1 MVEGNQSIRT
11 SRELFDVL
19 GRATDVVDEV
29 LAGADSAYGLDELL
43 RLAMRL
49 TGATFGA
56 VQQTIDLPGRRVF
69 CRTRTTLGAAST
81 SARRRLLDSHRTGE
95 PAACMTSDATGF
107 TDLLT
112 LPFAGREGIGGTLVL
127 ADPPNGFIP
136 ADAERL
142 APLKALIGAMFTIE
156 IRRRRRDS
164 AEELVEI
171 HRRLH
176 RIVADLG
183 VELLEADAELSG
195 TVIDAALADLGL
207 LIGADR
213 TYVFEFDET
222 AVLTGPDTSP
232 PPATADPMPSTMSNT
247 YEWCA
252 PGIDPMKEM
261 LQDLPR
267 SEFPWSLSLLRHGPV
282 VVPDVSQLPEE
293 AAAERESLEM
303 QGVTAVVLIP
313 LRDAGQ
319 LIGLVGADRV
329 GGSLGWDELER
340 SALEQFGTMLSA
352 CIARLRSRLALRR
365 VEEHLRRFAERL
377 DIGLAIWDTTPTR
390 GRFMNPAFERLTG
403 ITSATWQSVPH
414 AALEVIHPDDVGEVS
429 ATVTSLLE
437 GTVRADHRFADHIV
451 RIHRDDEAR
460 WVRLRVFPL
469 DEEPTP
475 RQLAALAED
484 ITDSRRMQD
493 ELTTALER
501 ARTADRAKTAF
512 LSYVN
517 HELRTPLQAAIGF
530 IGILRLEPD
539 ADDRDELLELAD
551 RSISELVQMIEE
563 LLHTTHIEQGR
574 VDVRFVEVD
583 IAELVV
589 HAMAMSRPH
598 FDQYGVTGSIDG
610 PDRPLL
616 VHTDERRLGQIL
628 LNLVNNAAK
637 YNRPG
642 GSVRAIIRSESN
654 SAGVDE
660 AVVEV
665 TDTGHGL
672 TPEQIERIFV
682 PFERFEAEHGSVPGT
697 GIGLPVVKALTRAL
711 GVRIEIDSS
720 PGVGSTFRLRIPM
733 RPLRSSGRGPLRVLL
748 LAREH
753 DAITDLELA
762 LAVSGVE
769 LATEQ
774 SFDGAFTQA
783 VLGRPDLV
791 IVAGSFVERYGG
803 AAISRFAALSNPED
817 RLEVIVIGV
826 DGSSDV
832 REAAARSGAS
842 ATFATPIDVGEIT
855 RFVLERARRS
865 G

>member
-1 MVEGNQSIRT
+1 MVEGNQSFKT
-11 SRELFDVL
+11 SRDLIDVL
-19 GRATDVVDEV
+19 DRATDVVDEV
-29 LAGADSAYGLDELL
+29 LAGADSAYGLDALL

-56 VQQTIDLPGRRVF
+56 VQQTIDVPGTRAF
-69 CRTRTTLGAAST
+69 CRTRTALGAAGT

-107 TDLLT
+107 ADLLT

-142 APLKALIGAMFTIE
+142 APLKALIAAMFTIE

-213 TYVFEFDET
+213 TFVFEFDET
-222 AVLTGPDTSP
+222 AIATGPDTSLSSAP
-232 PPATADPMPSTMSNT
+232 SDPATSTMSNT

-252 PGIDPMKEM
+252 PGVDPAKAL
-261 LQDLPR
+261 LQQLPR
-267 SEFPWSLSLLRHGPV
+267 SDFPWSLSILRHGPI

-303 QGVTAVVLIP
+303 QGITAVVLIP

-319 LIGLVGADRV
+319 LIGFVGADRV
-329 GGSLGWDELER
+329 GGSLGWDEIER
-340 SALEQFGTMLSA
+340 SALEQLGTMLAA
-352 CIARLRSRLALRR
+352 CIARMRSRQALRR
-365 VEEHLRRFAERL
+365 VEAQLRRFAERL
-377 DIGLAIWDTTPTR
+377 DVGLAIWDTTPTR

-403 ITSATWQSVPH
+403 IAPESWQSVPH
-414 AALEVIHPDDVGEVS
+414 AVLELIHPDDVSDVR
-429 ATVTSLLE
+429 AAVIRFHE
-437 GTVRADHRFADHIV
+437 GTVDPAS
-451 RIHRDDEAR
+451 RITDRIIRIQRDDEPR
-460 WVRLRVFPL
+460 WIRLRVFPL
-469 DEEPTP
+469 DDDPAP
-475 RQLAALAED
+475 RQLAALAD
-484 ITDSRRMQD
+484 DVTDTRRMQD
-493 ELTTALER
+493 EFTTALER

-512 LSYVN
+512 LSHIN
-517 HELRTPLQAAIGF
+517 HELRTPLQAIMGF
-530 IGILRLEPD
+530 IGMLRIDPES
-539 ADDRDELLELAD
+539 DDRDELLELAD
-551 RSISELVQMIEE
+551 RSVGELVQMIEE
-563 LLHTTHIEQGR
+563 LLQATRIEQGHF
-574 VDVRFVEVD
+574 DVRFVDVD
-583 IAELVV
+583 LRDLVGHV
-589 HAMAMSRPH
+589 MSMSRTH
-598 FDQYGVTGSIDG
+598 FTQYGVTGSVDG
-610 PDRPLL
+610 PDLPVIVR
-616 VHTDERRLGQIL
+616 TDERRLGQIL

-642 GSVRAIIRSESN
+642 GSVRTVMRTETST
-654 SAGVDE
+654 AGIDE

-665 TDTGHGL
+665 IDTGHGL

-697 GIGLPVVKALTRAL
+697 GIGLPVAKTLARAL
-711 GVRIEIDSS
+711 GVQIEIDSS
-720 PGVGSTFRLRIPM
+720 PDVGSTFRLRIPM
-733 RPLRSSGRGPLRVLL
+733 RQLRDGDLGTYRVLL
-748 LAREH
+748 VARER
-753 DAITDLELA
+753 DAVTDLA

-774 SFDGAFTQA
+774 SFDAAFSAA
-783 VLGRPDLV
+783 VLDHPDLV
-791 IVAGSFVERYGG
+791 IVAGSLVERYGG
-803 AAISRFAALSNPED
+803 AAISRFAALSSAEE
-817 RLEVIVIGV
+817 RVEVIAVGV
-826 DGSSDV
+826 DGSSTARDT
-832 REAAARSGAS
+832 AARAGAS
-842 ATFATPIDVGEIT
+842 ATFGGPIDVGAVT
-855 RFVLERARRS
+855 QFVLDRARRPS
-865 G
+865 